1 MMTGKKHTL
10 AVSPFAKLN
19 SFRNRSSSFERPV
32 SSDKNVLATKLIG
45 LMWLRLLLVVVFLGT
60 TIWVQIYSEQT
71 YLQRSLLLLYG
82 IIISTLILTVVY
94 AFLLNR
100 IENFRRFTYLQLT
113 GDVLLITI
121 TIYATSG
128 IGSIFSFLYIFSIIS
143 GSILLNRKG
152 GFIVAALSSLSYGTL
167 VDLEFYR
174 IMPNITAA
182 HISYEIA
189 DVFYTLY
196 VNVIAFF
203 TVAFLSGSLAE
214 KIIVAEKELDAR
226 TKDFIKLEDINK
238 NIVENISSGIL
249 TLDSEGKI
257 NSFNRAAKEHTGYTM
272 EEVYNRKVSDL
283 FPNFSF
289 TSRGS
294 RGELA
299 FEKKD
304 GTVLILGFSSSPLND
319 EKEKEIGHI
328 VIFQDLTR
336 LKEMEDELRRADRLK
351 ALGGLAAGMAHEIR
365 NPLASISGSIQVLR
379 DDLELSYDDKH
390 LMDIILREAERL
402 NALVTDFLVF
412 AKPATKKEKIDLE
425 EIIEETLK
433 LVETQSDM
441 QGVSIC
447 RKFHERTAI
456 YADPKQIKQV
466 FLNFF
471 LNALEA
477 MVKGGELSISINN
490 DATDYNQKREEV
502 AYEIM
507 KEVSSN
513 EEAYAVVT
521 ISDTGIGIDAGDV
534 DKIFDPF
541 FTKREQG
548 TGLGLAVVYRI
559 IESHGGFIDVKSV
572 KGEGTTFVVS
582 LPIVEK
588 QPELVNQKPMAY
600 EHLN

>member
-1 MMTGKKHTL
+1 MMTAKKNTL
-10 AVSPFAKLN
+10 LVSPFAKFN
-19 SFRNRSSSFERPV
+19 SSTNRSSSFEEAV
-32 SSDKNVLATKLIG
+32 SSDKKVLTTKLIG
-45 LMWLRLLLVVVFLGT
+45 LMWLRLLLVVMFLGT
-60 TIWVQIYSEQT
+60 TIWVQIDSEQT
-71 YLQRSLLLLYG
+71 YLQRSLLFLYG

-128 IGSIFSFLYIFSIIS
+128 IGSIFSFLYFFSIIS

-152 GFIVAALSSLSYGTL
+152 GFVVAALSSLSYGTL

-174 IMPNITAA
+174 IMPNITA
-182 HISYEIA
+182 HISYEVA

-214 KIIVAEKELDAR
+214 KITVAEKELDAR

-249 TLDSEGKI
+249 TLDKDGKI
-257 NSFNRAAKEHTGYTM
+257 NSFNKAAEAFTGYSTK
-272 EEVYNRKVSDL
+272 EVYNCKVSDL
-283 FPNFSF
+283 FPNFSY

-294 RGELA
+294 RGELS

-304 GTVLILGFSSSPLND
+304 GTVLTLGFSSSPLND
-319 EKEKEIGHI
+319 EKRKGIGHI

-379 DDLELSYDDKH
+379 DDLELSHDDKH
-390 LMDIILREAERL
+390 LMDIIFREAERL

-412 AKPATKKEKIDLE
+412 ARPATKKEKIDLE
-425 EIIEETLK
+425 EIIEETIK
-433 LVETQSDM
+433 LVETQSHM
-441 QGVSIC
+441 QGVSIY
-447 RKFHERTAI
+447 RNFHERTII
-456 YADPKQIKQV
+456 YADLKQIKQV

-477 MVKGGELSISINN
+477 MVNGGELSISISNN
-490 DATDYNQKREEV
+490 STDYNQGQEEV
-502 AYEIM
+502 AYELM
-507 KEVSSN
+507 EGSNFKRGGLCSSN
-513 EEAYAVVT
+513 Y
-521 ISDTGIGIDAGDV
+521 I
-534 DKIFDPF
+534 
-541 FTKREQG
+541 
-548 TGLGLAVVYRI
+548 
-559 IESHGGFIDVKSV
+559 
-572 KGEGTTFVVS
+572 
-582 LPIVEK
+582 
-588 QPELVNQKPMAY
+588 
-600 EHLN
+600 